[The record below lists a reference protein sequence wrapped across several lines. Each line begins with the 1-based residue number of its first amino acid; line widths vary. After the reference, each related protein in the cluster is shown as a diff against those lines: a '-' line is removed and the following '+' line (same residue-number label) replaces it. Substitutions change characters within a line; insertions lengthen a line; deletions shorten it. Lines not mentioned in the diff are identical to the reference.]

1 VRSRL
6 LLQFLVICLACAG
19 IASQAIAADATEQS
33 LSDLVRRIL
42 LENLPTEIAGDNDWG
57 QQREVRS
64 GLKFERENGRLRV
77 QKRTK
82 EVNDGL
88 WTNYRVKL
96 IDPQQNLRVHIAG
109 LRRVAAGRLAFQL
122 FLSAK
127 LDGEARY
134 ERWRRGVKMLNFK
147 ADAQST
153 VEAEL
158 DCEVAFHLVPGAF
171 LGNFVVEPRVIGVKL
186 ALADIDLERVSR
198 IDGHA
203 AEELGDRLRHALDK
217 ELRNRQDQVAA
228 KLNEAVRAHPER
240 LRFSS
245 ERLLTVGLAAVQ
257 DLIARSRTP
266 AAPIPAA
273 P

>member
-1 VRSRL
+1 MRATRL
-6 LLQFLVICLACAG
+6 IHVVVFGLACVSVTPRAT
-19 IASQAIAADATEQS
+19 AAAATEQS

-42 LENLPTEIAGDNDWG
+42 LENLPTEIAGENDWG

-158 DCEVAFHLVPGAF
+158 DCEVALHLVPGAF
-171 LGNFVVEPRVIGVKL
+171 LGDFVIEPRVVGVKL

-217 ELRNRQDQVAA
+217 ELRSRQDQVAA

-240 LRFSS
+240 LRFAS
-245 ERLLTVGLAAVQ
+245 ERLLAVGWSTAQ
-257 DLIARSRTP
+257 ELIAKSRNP
-266 AAPIPAA
+266 AVPKPAG